1 MIEKEKEVSITIQG
15 KDYIERLI
23 KKDIDEMIKAIR
35 EEDMYVTKFRVHCDK
50 LYEKLEQLR
59 VLNGQDPNRWTPCN
73 ADMELNQ

>member
-1 MIEKEKEVSITIQG
+1 MNEQEK
-15 KDYIERLI
+15 I

-73 ADMELNQ
+73 ADKELNQ